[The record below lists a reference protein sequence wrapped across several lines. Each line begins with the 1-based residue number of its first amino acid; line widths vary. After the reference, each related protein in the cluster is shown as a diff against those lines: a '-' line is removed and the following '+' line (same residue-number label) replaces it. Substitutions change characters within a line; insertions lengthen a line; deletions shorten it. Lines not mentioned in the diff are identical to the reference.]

1 MSDNP
6 SISFS
11 RVNFDSLK
19 RNESID
25 ELTVDSD
32 TFNNSRH
39 SMRKKSV
46 SFIGNENVNE
56 DKIMNDV
63 KVINKDAIRR
73 ASLIVA
79 NDNISVN
86 PNNNDQPIHLMNR
99 RCSMRK
105 VSLSIQ
111 EGKVFDVNTLPTNL
125 KQELFDEQNELALL
139 DMSAELVNYIL
150 KNAVKI
156 VINEIKANI

>member
-1 MSDNP
+1 
-6 SISFS
+6 
-11 RVNFDSLK
+11 
-19 RNESID
+19 
-25 ELTVDSD
+25 
-32 TFNNSRH
+32 
-39 SMRKKSV
+39 
-46 SFIGNENVNE
+46 
-56 DKIMNDV
+56 
-63 KVINKDAIRR
+63 
-73 ASLIVA
+73 LIVA